1 MPKQVSI
8 GAFFAKT
15 PTLSPRKKRARED
28 DGAPAAAAAAAPPP
42 PLAGAPASSS
52 AAEASPPAAGAP
64 AFPAAGAPAP
74 AAASSALVALGLPAA
89 HAAAP
94 FLLQEARK
102 PYFGQLMQHLALA
115 RRKGAV
121 YPAPGRELAA
131 LALLPDLACVRVV
144 ILGQDPYHGA
154 GQAHGLAFSVPAG
167 VALPPS
173 LRNILKEVAACL
185 GAEGGGGGGA
195 GGKPPHGSLERWARQ
210 GVLLLNTVLTVDAG
224 AAFSHAGR
232 GWERLTDAIIA
243 EVARLAE
250 GAVFMLWGKPSQEK
264 RRLIQPPGRHLVLE
278 APHPSPLSAHR
289 GFLGCAHFAKA
300 NAWLREKGKEPI
312 AWWPL

>member
-15 PTLSPRKKRARED
+15 PILSPRKKRAREE
-28 DGAPAAAAAAAPPP
+28 DGAPAAAAAAPAPPP
-42 PLAGAPASSS
+42 AASSS
-52 AAEASPPAAGAP
+52 AAEAAPPAPAFHAAGAP
-64 AFPAAGAPAP
+64 AS
-74 AAASSALVALGLPAA
+74 AAASSTLVALGLPAA

-94 FLLQEARK
+94 FLLAEAQK
-102 PYFGQLMQHLALA
+102 PYFGQLLQHLALA

-121 YPAPGRELAA
+121 FPQPGRELAA

-185 GAEGGGGGGA
+185 GAEGGGGGA

-250 GAVFMLWGKPSQEK
+250 GAVFMLWGKPAQEK
-264 RRLIQPPGRHLVLE
+264 RRLIQPAGRHLVLE

-300 NAWLREKGKEPI
+300 NAWLREKGKAPI